1 MPSRGV
7 ATRGMWGVS
16 RGFGGFSVWLG
27 ALGARAHLVVTA
39 VLAQGPET
47 TTRGAI
53 GKPWTTLWHL
63 VASNRENRE
72 LLLGDFP
79 CLKIVKIEP
88 FLAKLAKFARNG

>member
-1 MPSRGV
+1 MSPRVPSRGV
-7 ATRGMWGVS
+7 AARGMWGVS

-53 GKPWTTLWHL
+53 GEPWTTLWHL
-63 VASNRENRE
+63 VASNRRAAA
-72 LLLGDFP
+72 LHGLSSS
-79 CLKIVKIEP
+79 
-88 FLAKLAKFARNG
+88 